1 MYLGI
6 TKLAELIVLAA
17 KNVSEKSWCTQM
29 NIGPILGIKET
40 DNFFGEINV
49 MDDSGYR
56 YIVIGNTKNN
66 LTVIRG
72 RKTKKEDHMCY
83 MFLYWENCEYQNNK
97 EIWKYECF
105 PEQNEIAK
113 RLQKVYECIPLISMD
128 KHNSDSDEFW
138 YEIRNQ
144 KSLEYLSKVVKKYAD
159 VIAADERSAE
169 EIFADRPY

>member
-17 KNVSEKSWCTQM
+17 KNVSEKSWCTQI

-72 RKTKKEDHMCY
+72 RKTKKEDHMDNAKPQDMSYYDGAIEALVFAGYDWERDAQGKHTLY
-83 MFLYWENCEYQNNK
+83 MF
-97 EIWKYECF
+97 
-105 PEQNEIAK
+105 
-113 RLQKVYECIPLISMD
+113 
-128 KHNSDSDEFW
+128 
-138 YEIRNQ
+138 
-144 KSLEYLSKVVKKYAD
+144 
-159 VIAADERSAE
+159 
-169 EIFADRPY
+169 